1 MLLDRA
7 TEVAQKLASIPAG
20 AFALTKE
27 AFYSPILHRT
37 AQLADLNAR
46 VVDAW
51 LQQHTYDTIRAYLD
65 KTIPEVILALTAGLF
80 SKPNP

>member
-1 MLLDRA
+1 MDRA
-7 TEVAQKLASIPAG
+7 TEVAQKLVTIPTG

-27 AFYSPILHRT
+27 VFYSPILART

-51 LQQHTYDTIRAYLD
+51 MQQHTYDTIRAYLE
-65 KTIPEVILALTAGLF
+65 KTIR
-80 SKPNP
+80 K